1 MRWMVGLCLVSVGC
15 AAGAEM
21 RPRGRR
27 NAVRIDALEKRIAVL
42 EGSDPSSLT
51 PPAAPSPRPSKQ
63 PADVTML
70 EERVDELQARIA
82 ALQAELAKRPKHP
95 GPPPSPSRPALDP
108 AQHYA
113 VPVDDSPSIGPA
125 IAPVTMVAAV
135 QFPEPYTNRV
145 WPTLVQLH
153 GEYAKDLRIVF
164 KSFIVHPKATASSIA
179 ACAAAHQRRL
189 DKMAEAI
196 FMAASDGAGLRE
208 VPDTELRELAR
219 GLRLDLKQ
227 YDRDLVT
234 CTAAQPRDVAMF
246 TKLGQGAV
254 PVFWINGRPLS
265 GAQPIEAFRAVID
278 EERTAAA
285 ADKARGGKP
294 ADYYERITGAKPNP

>member
-1 MRWMVGLCLVSVGC
+1 MVGLCLVSVGC

-27 NAVRIDALEKRIAVL
+27 NATRIDALEKRMVTL
-42 EGSDPSSLT
+42 ESASAESGVTGDP
-51 PPAAPSPRPSKQ
+51 PPLVRALAEKIDR
-63 PADVTML
+63 L
-70 EERVDELQARIA
+70 EARIDD
-82 ALQAELAKRPKHP
+82 LQVQLAKRPT
-95 GPPPSPSRPALDP
+95 PPPAPSAPRYAQLDQ
-108 AQHYA
+108 AQHYQ

-125 IAPVTMVAAV
+125 IAPVTIVAAV

-145 WPTLVQLH
+145 WPAIVTLH
-153 GEYAKDLRIVF
+153 REYPKDLRIVF
-164 KSFIVHPKATASSIA
+164 KSFIVHPKSTASSIA
-179 ACAAAHQRRL
+179 ACAAAYQRRL

-196 FMAASDGAGLRE
+196 YMAATDNGGMRE

-219 GLRLDLKQ
+219 SLRLDLKQ
-227 YDRDLVT
+227 YDRDVTT
-234 CTAAQPRDVAMF
+234 CTAALTRDVAMF

-265 GAQPIEAFRAVID
+265 GAQPIEAFRAIID
-278 EERTAAA
+278 EEKTAAA